1 MHSHILLKATLDA
14 SNPLLTNTVFGSSF
28 LIEWIRTNGMNIIG
42 KPVMHKFEIQKDCI
56 DEPGGISG
64 IALLCE
70 SHVSIHTYPEI
81 QTIYAD
87 IFSCKILDKEKNLS
101 FSFWWP
107 RFPILLFM
115 SFLALSYFMLCAVL
129 FCCSGFP
136 GVKPRQDR

>member
-28 LIEWIRTNGMNIIG
+28 LIEWIRMNGMNIIG
-42 KPVMHKFEIQKDCI
+42 KPVMHKFETQKDCV
-56 DEPGGISG
+56 DKPGGISG

-101 FSFWWP
+101 FIKRYEPKSIDFDLIF
-107 RFPILLFM
+107 RN
-115 SFLALSYFMLCAVL
+115 
-129 FCCSGFP
+129 
-136 GVKPRQDR
+136 